1 MFKVKNLRARENS
14 GQKCARL
21 FGKQDKMTMGLGFFK
36 SFEESVLGGFIHGVS
51 WGDDEEALGS
61 FAVIGETK
69 EITHLFDGDY
79 GSGFRLI
86 GIETERIFEF

>member
-21 FGKQDKMTMGLGFFK
+21 FGKQDKMTVGLGLFK
-36 SFEESVLGGFIHGVS
+36 SFEESVLGGFIHDVS
-51 WGDDEEALGS
+51 WGDDEEAFGS

-79 GSGFRLI
+79 GSGFRLV